1 MSEYRINV
9 RFKLS
14 DTEHTA
20 IIDHLNSLDKEKYK
34 SRNQFIIDAIKS
46 AIAYADKQT
55 ADDEL
60 LNKFREILKEELTNI
75 SVVTSVTPSSVGIDM
90 ELTEEQKLKNDA
102 EALAFL
108 DMFWRCQNIRIFG
121 ATEENEIKNGTAYGA
136 NRLDVI
142 FMTEDE
148 KKLIQAKHRLEQAEN
163 RNRKKERTERNHRLI
178 VEGAISEKLLPEIK
192 TMNLTEIEGYLRGK
206 LN

>member
-9 RFKLS
+9 RFNLS

-20 IIDHLNSLDKEKYK
+20 IIDYLNSLDKEKYK

-46 AIAYADKQT
+46 AIAYADRQT

-60 LNKFREILKEELTNI
+60 LNKFREIMKEELSGI
-75 SVVTSVTPSSVGIDM
+75 SVAASTPSSVGIDM

-108 DMFWRCQNIRIFG
+108 DMF
-121 ATEENEIKNGTAYGA
+121 
-136 NRLDVI
+136 
-142 FMTEDE
+142 
-148 KKLIQAKHRLEQAEN
+148 
-163 RNRKKERTERNHRLI
+163 
-178 VEGAISEKLLPEIK
+178 
-192 TMNLTEIEGYLRGK
+192 
-206 LN
+206 

>member
-9 RFKLS
+9 RFNLS

-20 IIDHLNSLDKEKYK
+20 IIDYMNSLDKEKYK

-75 SVVTSVTPSSVGIDM
+75 SVVTSITPSSVGIDM
-90 ELTEEQKLKNDA
+90 ELTEEKKLKNDA
-102 EALAFL
+102 EALSFL
-108 DMFWRCQNIRIFG
+108 DMF
-121 ATEENEIKNGTAYGA
+121 
-136 NRLDVI
+136 
-142 FMTEDE
+142 
-148 KKLIQAKHRLEQAEN
+148 
-163 RNRKKERTERNHRLI
+163 
-178 VEGAISEKLLPEIK
+178 
-192 TMNLTEIEGYLRGK
+192 
-206 LN
+206 

>member
-9 RFKLS
+9 RFNLS

-20 IIDHLNSLDKEKYK
+20 IIDYLNSLDKEKYK

-46 AIAYADKQT
+46 AIAYEEKQT
-55 ADDEL
+55 SDDEL

-75 SVVTSVTPSSVGIDM
+75 SVVTSVVPSSAGIDM

-108 DMFWRCQNIRIFG
+108 DMF
-121 ATEENEIKNGTAYGA
+121 
-136 NRLDVI
+136 
-142 FMTEDE
+142 
-148 KKLIQAKHRLEQAEN
+148 
-163 RNRKKERTERNHRLI
+163 
-178 VEGAISEKLLPEIK
+178 
-192 TMNLTEIEGYLRGK
+192 
-206 LN
+206 

>member
-9 RFKLS
+9 RFNLS

-20 IIDHLNSLDKEKYK
+20 IIDYLNNLDKDKYK

-46 AIAYADKQT
+46 AIAYKEKQT

-60 LNKFREILKEELTNI
+60 LQKFREILKEELSGI
-75 SVVTSVTPSSVGIDM
+75 SVAVTAPSSADIDM

-108 DMFWRCQNIRIFG
+108 DMF
-121 ATEENEIKNGTAYGA
+121 
-136 NRLDVI
+136 
-142 FMTEDE
+142 
-148 KKLIQAKHRLEQAEN
+148 
-163 RNRKKERTERNHRLI
+163 
-178 VEGAISEKLLPEIK
+178 
-192 TMNLTEIEGYLRGK
+192 
-206 LN
+206 

>member
-9 RFKLS
+9 RFNLN
-14 DTEHTA
+14 DAEHTA
-20 IIDHLNSLDKEKYK
+20 IIDYLNSLDKEKYR

-46 AIAYADKQT
+46 AIAYVEKQT

-108 DMFWRCQNIRIFG
+108 DMF
-121 ATEENEIKNGTAYGA
+121 
-136 NRLDVI
+136 
-142 FMTEDE
+142 
-148 KKLIQAKHRLEQAEN
+148 
-163 RNRKKERTERNHRLI
+163 
-178 VEGAISEKLLPEIK
+178 
-192 TMNLTEIEGYLRGK
+192 
-206 LN
+206 

>member
-9 RFKLS
+9 RFNLS

-20 IIDHLNSLDKEKYK
+20 IIDYLNSLDKEKYK

-46 AIAYADKQT
+46 AIANADKQT

-60 LNKFREILKEELTNI
+60 LNKFREILKEELNGI
-75 SVVTSVTPSSVGIDM
+75 SVASAISSSAGIDM

-108 DMFWRCQNIRIFG
+108 DMF
-121 ATEENEIKNGTAYGA
+121 
-136 NRLDVI
+136 
-142 FMTEDE
+142 
-148 KKLIQAKHRLEQAEN
+148 
-163 RNRKKERTERNHRLI
+163 
-178 VEGAISEKLLPEIK
+178 
-192 TMNLTEIEGYLRGK
+192 
-206 LN
+206 

>member
-9 RFKLS
+9 RFNLS
-14 DTEHTA
+14 ETEHTA
-20 IIDHLNSLDKEKYK
+20 IIDYLNSLDKEKYK

-46 AIAYADKQT
+46 AIAYEEKQT

-60 LNKFREILKEELTNI
+60 LDKFREILKEELTNI

-108 DMFWRCQNIRIFG
+108 DMF
-121 ATEENEIKNGTAYGA
+121 
-136 NRLDVI
+136 
-142 FMTEDE
+142 
-148 KKLIQAKHRLEQAEN
+148 
-163 RNRKKERTERNHRLI
+163 
-178 VEGAISEKLLPEIK
+178 
-192 TMNLTEIEGYLRGK
+192 
-206 LN
+206 

>member
-9 RFKLS
+9 RFNLS

-20 IIDHLNSLDKEKYK
+20 IIDYLNSLDKEKYK

-46 AIAYADKQT
+46 AIAYEDKQT

-60 LNKFREILKEELTNI
+60 LNKFREILKEELCGI
-75 SVVTSVTPSSVGIDM
+75 SVVASTPSSAGIDM

-108 DMFWRCQNIRIFG
+108 DMF
-121 ATEENEIKNGTAYGA
+121 
-136 NRLDVI
+136 
-142 FMTEDE
+142 
-148 KKLIQAKHRLEQAEN
+148 
-163 RNRKKERTERNHRLI
+163 
-178 VEGAISEKLLPEIK
+178 
-192 TMNLTEIEGYLRGK
+192 
-206 LN
+206 

>member
-9 RFKLS
+9 RFNLS

-20 IIDHLNSLDKEKYK
+20 IIDYLNSLDKEKYK

-60 LNKFREILKEELTNI
+60 LDKFREILKEELSGI
-75 SVVTSVTPSSVGIDM
+75 SVASAISSSAGIDM

-108 DMFWRCQNIRIFG
+108 DMF
-121 ATEENEIKNGTAYGA
+121 
-136 NRLDVI
+136 
-142 FMTEDE
+142 
-148 KKLIQAKHRLEQAEN
+148 
-163 RNRKKERTERNHRLI
+163 
-178 VEGAISEKLLPEIK
+178 
-192 TMNLTEIEGYLRGK
+192 
-206 LN
+206 

>member
-9 RFKLS
+9 RFNLS

-20 IIDHLNSLDKEKYK
+20 IIDYLNSLDKEKYK

-60 LNKFREILKEELTNI
+60 LNKFREILKEELSGI
-75 SVVTSVTPSSVGIDM
+75 SVASAISSSAGIDM

-108 DMFWRCQNIRIFG
+108 DMF
-121 ATEENEIKNGTAYGA
+121 
-136 NRLDVI
+136 
-142 FMTEDE
+142 
-148 KKLIQAKHRLEQAEN
+148 
-163 RNRKKERTERNHRLI
+163 
-178 VEGAISEKLLPEIK
+178 
-192 TMNLTEIEGYLRGK
+192 
-206 LN
+206 

>member
-9 RFKLS
+9 RFNLS

-20 IIDHLNSLDKEKYK
+20 IIDYLNSLDKEKYK

-46 AIAYADKQT
+46 AIAYVDRQT

-60 LNKFREILKEELTNI
+60 LQKFREILKEELSGI
-75 SVVTSVTPSSVGIDM
+75 SVASAISSSAGIDM

-108 DMFWRCQNIRIFG
+108 DMF
-121 ATEENEIKNGTAYGA
+121 
-136 NRLDVI
+136 
-142 FMTEDE
+142 
-148 KKLIQAKHRLEQAEN
+148 
-163 RNRKKERTERNHRLI
+163 
-178 VEGAISEKLLPEIK
+178 
-192 TMNLTEIEGYLRGK
+192 
-206 LN
+206 